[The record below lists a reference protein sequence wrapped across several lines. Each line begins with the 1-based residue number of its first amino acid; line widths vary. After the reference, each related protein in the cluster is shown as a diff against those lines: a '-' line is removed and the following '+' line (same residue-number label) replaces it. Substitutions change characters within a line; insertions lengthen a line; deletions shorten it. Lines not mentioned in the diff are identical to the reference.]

1 MNASMAPVRIMVIS
15 DTHGAEELPRR
26 NELPKVDILL
36 HCGDLTSRGRLC
48 EYEKTLSL
56 LASVDAELKFVIAGN
71 HDVTIDPDYWR
82 ARGPEIAGADYSSS
96 TAAAA
101 MKLMKGRKAQLN
113 GVEFLHEGVHSFQL
127 RSGAKFTV
135 YASPYYP
142 ASGDGTFPHM
152 AYRYESNQDRFNP
165 PEKTTKYAEAIAINP
180 IPDYPE
186 VDIVMTHTPPLGYL
200 DQVNNGGYLGCRS
213 LQRAIA
219 RAKPRLHC
227 FGHVHEAYGAER
239 ITWSGLLPDY
249 DDEKSIRCRQTLESG
264 ESYLDVSNTA
274 RQPLQHGT
282 DTLMVN
288 AAIMNPE
295 NQPVQAPWIIDLEL
309 PMLRYNEDFG
319 AKNEDGDSDPKVNV
333 AEVKV
338 QSEELRRKWHS
349 DFYANAGWLP
359 LTLHWS
365 FADDTLSETWIGL
378 FGMLPGIAMLRH
390 VWKQTTEA

>member
-1 MNASMAPVRIMVIS
+1 MNASMAP
-15 DTHGAEELPRR
+15 LPRR

-36 HCGDLTSRGRLC
+36 HRGDLTSRGRLC

-56 LASVDAELKFVIAGN
+56 LASVDAELKLVIAGN
-71 HDVTIDPDYWR
+71 HDVTLDADYWR

-101 MKLMKGRKAQLN
+101 MKLMKGRKAQLS

-127 RSGAKFTV
+127 KSGANFTV

-186 VDIVMTHTPPLGYL
+186 VDIVMTHTPPLGHL

-249 DDEKSIRCRQTLESG
+249 DDEKSMRCRQTLESG

-288 AAIMNPE
+288 AAIMNHE
-295 NQPVQAPWIIDLEL
+295 NQPVQAPWIIDFEL
-309 PMLRYNEDFG
+309 PMVR
-319 AKNEDGDSDPKVNV
+319 
-333 AEVKV
+333 
-338 QSEELRRKWHS
+338 
-349 DFYANAGWLP
+349 
-359 LTLHWS
+359 
-365 FADDTLSETWIGL
+365 
-378 FGMLPGIAMLRH
+378 
-390 VWKQTTEA
+390 

>member
-1 MNASMAPVRIMVIS
+1 MNASVAPVRIMVIS

-36 HCGDLTSRGRLC
+36 HCGDLTSRGGLC

-56 LASVDAELKFVIAGN
+56 LASVDAELKLVIAGN
-71 HDVTIDPDYWR
+71 HDVTLDADYWR

-101 MKLMKGRKAQLN
+101 MKLMKGRKAQLS

-165 PEKTTKYAEAIAINP
+165 PEKTTKYAEAIAITP

-186 VDIVMTHTPPLGYL
+186 VDIVMTDTPPLGHL
-200 DQVNNGGYLGCRS
+200 DQVNNGGYLGCSS

-239 ITWSGLLPDY
+239 STWSGLLPDY
-249 DDEKSIRCRQTLESG
+249 DDETSIRCRQTLESG

-288 AAIMNPE
+288 AAIMNHE

-309 PMLRYNEDFG
+309 PMIR
-319 AKNEDGDSDPKVNV
+319 
-333 AEVKV
+333 
-338 QSEELRRKWHS
+338 
-349 DFYANAGWLP
+349 
-359 LTLHWS
+359 
-365 FADDTLSETWIGL
+365 
-378 FGMLPGIAMLRH
+378 
-390 VWKQTTEA
+390 

>member
-1 MNASMAPVRIMVIS
+1 MALVRIMVIS

-56 LASVDAELKFVIAGN
+56 LASVDAELKLVIAGN
-71 HDVTIDPDYWR
+71 HDVTLDADYWR

-101 MKLMKGRKAQLN
+101 MKLMKGRKAQLS

-135 YASPYYP
+135 YASPYCP

-165 PEKTTKYAEAIAINP
+165 LEKTTKYAEAIAIDA

-186 VDIVMTHTPPLGYL
+186 VDIVMTHTPPLGHL

-213 LQRAIA
+213 L
-219 RAKPRLHC
+219 
-227 FGHVHEAYGAER
+227 HVQSHEQSQGYTA
-239 ITWSGLLPDY
+239 SGTSMRHMAP
-249 DDEKSIRCRQTLESG
+249 SASRGVACCRTTMMRRVYVVDRPSSRES
-264 ESYLDVSNTA
+264 LI
-274 RQPLQHGT
+274 
-282 DTLMVN
+282 LM
-288 AAIMNPE
+288 
-295 NQPVQAPWIIDLEL
+295 Q
-309 PMLRYNEDFG
+309 LRYNEDFG

-338 QSEELRRKWHS
+338 QSAELRRKWHS
-349 DFYANAGWLP
+349 DFYANANAGWLL

-365 FADDTLSETWIGL
+365 FVDDTVIPLSETWVGL
-378 FGMLPGIAMLRH
+378 SVQDATWHRNAQRRLGAD
-390 VWKQTTEA
+390 